1 MENDACIMT
10 ERTLI
15 STRNILLL
23 DLLLVGG
30 MAAAAAL
37 TISPL
42 AAGSVVAGGTL
53 ATASFLLLARDVRRL
68 FRGDRIAQARG
79 LFLVKY
85 YARLA
90 LVAAV
95 LYGIIKYRLVDVI
108 GLVAGLSC
116 IVASILVL
124 AILAART
131 SRCAV

>member
-1 MENDACIMT
+1 MT

-30 MAAAAAL
+30 MTAGAAL
-37 TISPL
+37 TLSPL
-42 AAGSVVAGGTL
+42 AAASVVVGGGL
-53 ATASFLLLARDVRRL
+53 ATLSFLFLARDVRRI
-68 FRGDRIAQARG
+68 FQGGRIAQARG
-79 LFLVKY
+79 AFLIKY

-90 LVAAV
+90 LIAAA

-108 GLVAGLSC
+108 GLVSGLSS
-116 IVASILVL
+116 IVVSILVL